1 MIPNLLSP
9 NEIADIL
16 DNSIVKSNKEKLST
30 QQKVDFLI
38 QLSDTIKNKLETGLN
53 IDLTHI
59 TSIPMRWIKGDT
71 PQHTDKGENHFSN
84 TYLMYLTDSIGN
96 LIIDG
101 QSYPIAAGDAHIFS
115 EGLEHSTIN
124 TGNSERLM
132 IGPMSETGFHV
143 GASPGIIYFNNE
155 TDASNDVNAI
165 SYSSNYTITTI
176 DSISSWNIQSN
187 IGGTNPTPN
196 GGPYNDGDSL
206 IATGYYYVYPYIA
219 PQVPQAPSPYRSFSM
234 RSLFTDNALVYY
246 KPHSLSTGGGGS
258 GVKNSRHK
266 QRRT

>member
-1 MIPNLLSP
+1 MIHNLLSH

-16 DNSIVKSNKEKLST
+16 NNPIVKSNKEKLST
-30 QQKVDFLI
+30 QHKVDFSI
-38 QLSDTIKNKLETGLN
+38 QLPDTIKNKLETGFN
-53 IDLTHI
+53 INLSHI

-71 PQHTDKGENHFSN
+71 QAHTDRGENSFSN

-101 QSYPIAAGDAHIFS
+101 QSYPITAGDAHIFS
-115 EGLEHSTIN
+115 EGLEHSTTN
-124 TGNSERLM
+124 TGNTERLL

-143 GASPGIIYFNNE
+143 GVPIDIYYYNNE
-155 TDASNDVNAI
+155 SDAINDVNVI
-165 SYSSNYTITTI
+165 SYSTGYTITTI
-176 DSISSWNIQSN
+176 NGISSWNIQSN

-219 PQVPQAPSPYRSFSM
+219 PQVPQAPKPYRSFSM

-246 KPHSLSTGGGGS
+246 KPNSLSTGGGGS